1 MELDELE
8 TPALY
13 IDLMNKCWDSNP
25 ENRPSSD
32 ELNYLNI
39 ILYEWYSDILD
50 QKDTEFYNQV
60 KEVGNFLLN
69 LMMSNYKLVTFFLYK
84 M

>member
-50 QKDTEFYNQV
+50 QKRHWV
-60 KEVGNFLLN
+60 L
-69 LMMSNYKLVTFFLYK
+69 
-84 M
+84 